1 MRLARSSRVLGSAW
15 LALSLLAFSPRSSA
29 AIALPAGFVSEN
41 ATPAAA
47 WDTPVA
53 IAFLPDG
60 RYLVAEKRG
69 VVWMVT
75 NGVKAATPLWSS
87 ENEVLNVNDRGL
99 LDIAV
104 HPDYLQN
111 HLVYFLY
118 TVDPDSNGVDNNDEA
133 WGRLTRYQVGFA
145 DSSTVVTS
153 SRTILFGTTWSTG
166 PLSASPSHTVGSLK
180 FGNDGT
186 LIVTT
191 GDGANFD
198 QVDAGGLDPNA
209 FLPGRVAPG
218 ENIGAYRS
226 QYIHSLAG
234 KVLRIDPMTG
244 LGLPSNPFYD
254 GSGASARSRV
264 WAYGVRNSFRFAV
277 RPGTGHPDPALG
289 KPGHIHIGEVSWYE
303 REEFNVS
310 RNGGENFGWPCYE
323 GGITTTQ
330 YRDLPQNQ
338 RRLCDS
344 LGTGTNPASVFTFP
358 LLTFHHS
365 APSLSNPQ
373 GTIGNTSVGGTF
385 YTGSQYPV
393 AYQGRNFIA
402 DFGQG
407 WIKAVSVDT
416 NGVFNDM
423 LDFATDADGPVDI
436 ETQPTTGDL
445 FYVSIY
451 TGEIRRIR
459 FAGGGGGN
467 SPPVVNATATPN
479 IGVAPLSVNFS
490 SAGTSDIN
498 GDTLLYNWDF
508 GDGNGAPTPN
518 ASHTYTVPG
527 DYMARLTVDDQHG
540 GIGQDSVLVSV
551 ASISQFP
558 TTSVLDD
565 FERPSGALGGAWVG
579 DATGLQIV
587 AGQLTQIS
595 LTSSAVLNSPV
606 LGGDQEAW
614 IDLAQVTP
622 SAPEHNL
629 MLKVQGLTWD
639 TGHIEVRYDGQAG
652 NVKVTTYSPTQGW
665 VQRGGPFPTT
675 LQNGD
680 VFGARALANGLV
692 LVFRNGVAIGSCS
705 VSGWTFAAQGGRVG
719 LTLTSASATRIESYG
734 GGNYNPAVNTPPSVN
749 ILMPDTSWV
758 VAGDSLT
765 LTCSASDAQQSAASL
780 GYRWD
785 IDLHHNNHVHPSV
798 YVGVADTGHYEVEDH
813 DDGTGVWFL
822 LRLKVTDSG
831 NLSAQDTVRFFPEI
845 DLAPRGLAVAP
856 GSPVAGVASQASF
869 FLTNDGRMPAHRSRW
884 RLLLDGA
891 MVAEA
896 DTVVEAGDSI
906 LVQVALPP
914 LALGEHTLRAVAD
927 TLMGVVEPD
936 EADNAA
942 FIAFEAVNTA
952 PIAAIDGADPRWA
965 APGDSLQPIVTA
977 SDAQQSD
984 TTLAYRWTID
994 RVNLGVRDTS
1004 VFESDLRAPA
1014 FVLPSLTDSSET
1026 RYVIQVRVT
1035 DTQGLAAFD
1044 SASVFPDADLEPR
1057 GLTMATTP
1065 VAGQTSS
1072 LRFQLVNAGRAP
1084 AQTSRWSVL
1093 LDGVLVAEGDET
1105 VGRGDSVSVV
1115 ADLPELSLGEHALRV
1130 VADSLGAV
1138 TEPDETDNAAMFVF
1152 AVENSGPSVEIAG
1165 PDTIW
1170 VAPGDSV
1177 SLAALASDLQQPD
1190 STLARLW
1197 RIDHHHGVL
1206 DTSVFVSTERAP
1218 VWVVP
1223 ELLDSLTTHF
1233 GVRVLVADDQG
1244 ASATDSL
1251 TAFADVDLSPRR
1263 FAIWPST
1270 PSDVVPIQV
1279 TFDLANAGR
1288 APAPPSRW
1296 LLLLDGAVAAEGDTV
1311 MGRGDSA
1318 SIMVVLPPLPLGAHT
1333 LRIAVDT
1340 LGALVEPDESDNAA
1354 FLSFTVIEA
1363 VLGSSA
1369 GPRSLALSAPRP
1381 NPARGAVTLAL
1392 ELPRSAEVGW
1402 SVADIQGRVVWSE
1415 PAREY
1420 APGSWTLRWEGRDD
1434 SGAALPPGLYLAR
1447 VRVGSEL
1454 LTRRLVTIR

>member
-1 MRLARSSRVLGSAW
+1 VLGSAW
-15 LALSLLAFSPRSSA
+15 LALSLLLSMPRSSA
-29 AIALPAGFVSEN
+29 AIALQAGFIAEN
-41 ATPAAA
+41 ATPAAT

-75 NGVKAATPLWSS
+75 NGVKAATPLWSA

-133 WGRLTRYQVGFA
+133 WGRLTRYQVGFT
-145 DSSTVVTS
+145 DSSTVLPS

-166 PLSASPSHTVGSLK
+166 PLSASPSHTIGSVK

-186 LIVTT
+186 LLVTT

-209 FLPGRVAPG
+209 FLPGRVAPA

-234 KVLRIDPMTG
+234 KVLRLDPNTG

-254 GSGASARSRV
+254 GNGASVRSRV
-264 WAYGVRNSFRFAV
+264 WAYGVRNSFRFTV
-277 RPGTGHPDPALG
+277 RPGTGHPNPAMG

-323 GGITTTQ
+323 GSVTTTQ

-358 LLTFHHS
+358 LITHHHS
-365 APSLSNPQ
+365 APSLSVPP

-416 NGVFNDM
+416 MGVLDSM
-423 LDFATDADGPVDI
+423 LDFATDADGPVDL
-436 ETQPTTGDL
+436 ETHPTTGDI

-459 FAGGGGGN
+459 FGGGGGGN

-479 IGVAPLSVNFS
+479 IGVAPLLVNLS
-490 SAGTSDIN
+490 STGTSDIN
-498 GDTLLYNWDF
+498 GDTLLYSWDF

-518 ASHTYTVPG
+518 TSHTYTVPG
-527 DYMARLTVDDQHG
+527 DYMVRLTVDDQHG

-595 LTSSAVLNSPV
+595 LTSSAVLSSPI

-622 SAPEHNL
+622 NAPEHNL

-652 NVKVTTYSPTQGW
+652 NVKVTTYSPAQGW

-734 GGNYNPAVNTPPSVN
+734 GGNYNPVVNTPPSAN
-749 ILMPDTSWV
+749 IQRADTTWV

-765 LTCSASDAQQSAASL
+765 LTCTASDAQQSAASL

-785 IDLHHNNHVHPSV
+785 IDLYHNNHVHPSV
-798 YVGVADTGHYEVEDH
+798 FVGTADTAHYEVEDH

-822 LRLKVTDSG
+822 LRLKVTDNG

-845 DLAPRGLAVAP
+845 DLAPRGLAVVPA
-856 GSPVAGVASQASF
+856 SPAAGAASQASF

-891 MVAEA
+891 PIAEA

-906 LVQVALPP
+906 LVQVALP
-914 LALGEHTLRAVAD
+914 ALTLGAHTLRAVAD
-927 TLMGVVEPD
+927 TLGAVVEPD

-942 FIAFEAVNTA
+942 FLAFEAVNTA
-952 PIAAIDGADPRWA
+952 PLAAIDGPDPRWA
-965 APGDSLQPIVTA
+965 APGDSLKPTVTA
-977 SDAQQSD
+977 SDTQQSAAS
-984 TTLAYRWTID
+984 LAYRWTVD
-994 RVNLGVRDTS
+994 RLHLGVRDTS
-1004 VFESDLRAPA
+1004 VFVSTLSNPG
-1014 FVLPSLTDSSET
+1014 FVLPALTDSAEA
-1026 RYVIQVRVT
+1026 RYIVLVRVT
-1035 DTQGLAAFD
+1035 DTQGLAAVD
-1044 SASVFPDADLEPR
+1044 SVHVYPEADLEPR
-1057 GLTMATTP
+1057 ALALATTP
-1065 VAGQTSS
+1065 VAGQASS
-1072 LRFQLVNAGRAP
+1072 LRFHLVNTGRAP
-1084 AQTSRWSVL
+1084 AQSSRWRVL
-1093 LDGVLVAEGDET
+1093 LDGALVAEGDEV
-1105 VGRGDSVSVV
+1105 VGRLDSVSVV
-1115 ADLPELSLGEHALRV
+1115 ADLPALTLGAHALRV

-1152 AVENSGPSVEIAG
+1152 AVANSGPAVEIAG
-1165 PDTIW
+1165 SDTVW
-1170 VAPGDSV
+1170 VAPGDS
-1177 SLAALASDLQQPD
+1177 LALLAQAADLQQPD
-1190 STLARLW
+1190 STLAHLW
-1197 RIDHHHGVL
+1197 RVDHHHGVL
-1206 DTSVFVSTERAP
+1206 DTSVFVSTERQP

-1223 ELLDSLTTHF
+1223 EFLDSLTTHF
-1233 GVRVLVADDQG
+1233 GVRVRVTDDQG
-1244 ASATDSL
+1244 ASASDSL
-1251 TAFADVDLSPRR
+1251 TAFAHIDLSPRG
-1263 FAIWPST
+1263 FAIWPLT

-1279 TFDLANAGR
+1279 SFDLANDGR
-1288 APAPPSRW
+1288 APAPSSRW
-1296 LLLLDGAVAAEGDTV
+1296 RVLLDGALAAEGDTLV
-1311 MGRGDSA
+1311 GRGDSVRVTV
-1318 SIMVVLPPLPLGAHT
+1318 MLPVQALGPHT
-1333 LRIAVDT
+1333 LRVVVDT
-1340 LGALVEPDESDNAA
+1340 LGALHEPDETDNAA

-1363 VLGSSA
+1363 VTGIDGRV
-1369 GPRSLALSAPRP
+1369 GPLALSAPRP
-1381 NPARGAVTLAL
+1381 NPARGAVTLGL
-1392 ELPRSAEVGW
+1392 ELPRAAEVGW
-1402 SVADIQGRVVWSE
+1402 GVTDIQGRVVWSE
-1415 PAREY
+1415 PSRTMP
-1420 APGSWTLRWEGRDD
+1420 PGSWTLRWEGRDD
-1434 SGAALPPGLYLAR
+1434 SGAILPPGLYLAR
-1447 VRVGSEL
+1447 VRVGGEV

>member
-15 LALSLLAFSPRSSA
+15 LALSLFLSMPRSSA
-29 AIALPAGFVSEN
+29 AIALPAGFIAEN
-41 ATPAAA
+41 ATPAAT
-47 WDTPVA
+47 WDTPIAV
-53 IAFLPDG
+53 AFLPDG

-75 NGVKAATPLWSS
+75 NGVKATTPLWDRQS
-87 ENEVLNVNDRGL
+87 EVLDVNDRGL

-104 HPDYLQN
+104 HPDYFQN
-111 HLVYFLY
+111 HYVYFLY

-133 WGRLTRYQVGFA
+133 FGRLTRYQVSFA
-145 DSSTVVTS
+145 DSTTLDPS
-153 SRTILFGTTWSTG
+153 SRAILFGTQWANG
-166 PLSASPSHTVGSLK
+166 PLSASPSHTVGTVR
-180 FGNDGT
+180 FGNDKS
-186 LIVTT
+186 LLVSN

-198 QVDAGGLDPNA
+198 QVDAGGLDPNG
-209 FLPGRVAPG
+209 FLPGRTAAG

-234 KVLRIDPMTG
+234 KILRLDPLTG
-244 LGLPSNPFYD
+244 LGLPSNPYYD
-254 GSGASARSRV
+254 GNGASVRSRV
-264 WAYGVRNSFRFAV
+264 WAYGVRNSFRFTV
-277 RPGTGHPDPALG
+277 RPGTGHPDPAMG
-289 KPGHIHIGEVSWYE
+289 KPGHIHVGEVSWYE

-310 RNGGENFGWPCYE
+310 RVGGENFGWPCYE
-323 GGITTTQ
+323 GGVTTTQ

-358 LLTFHHS
+358 LMTFHHS
-365 APSLSNPQ
+365 APSLSNPV
-373 GTIGNTSVGGTF
+373 GTIGNASVGGPF
-385 YTGSQYPV
+385 YTGTQYP
-393 AYQGRNFIA
+393 AIYQGRNFIA

-416 NGVFNDM
+416 NGVFNDL
-423 LDFATDADGPVDI
+423 LDFATAADGPVDL
-436 ETQPTTGDL
+436 ETHPVTGDL

-467 SPPVVNATATPN
+467 VAPIARASATPN
-479 IGVAPLSVNFS
+479 IGVAPLSVTFS
-490 SAGTSDIN
+490 SAGTTDLN
-498 GDTLLYNWDF
+498 GDTLSYSWDF

-518 ASHTYTVPG
+518 ASHVYTVPG
-527 DYMARLTVDDQHG
+527 DYMVRLMVDDQHG
-540 GIGQDSVLVSV
+540 GIGMDSVLVSV
-551 ASISQFP
+551 ASVSQFP
-558 TTSVLDD
+558 TSGVLDD

-579 DATGLQIV
+579 DVTGLQIV

-595 LTSSAVLNSPV
+595 LTSSAVLSSPI

-652 NVKVTTYSPTQGW
+652 NVKVSTYSPTQGW
-665 VQRGGPFPTT
+665 VLRGGPFNTT

-692 LVFRNGVAIGSCS
+692 VVFRNGVAIGSCS
-705 VSGWTFAAQGGRVG
+705 VSGWTFSGQGGRVG

-734 GGNYNPAVNTPPSVN
+734 GGAYNPVVNTAPTAS

-798 YVGVADTGHYEVEDH
+798 YVATSDTGHYEVEDH

-822 LRLKVTDSG
+822 VRLKVTDGG

-845 DLAPRGLAVAP
+845 DLAPRGLEVVPAA
-856 GSPVAGVASQASF
+856 PVAGVESQARF

-891 MVAEA
+891 TIAEA

-906 LVQVALPP
+906 LVQVALP
-914 LALGEHTLRAVAD
+914 ALSLGAHSLRAVAD
-927 TLMGVVEPD
+927 TLTGVVEPD

-942 FIAFEAVNTA
+942 FLEFEAANTA
-952 PIAAIDGADPRWA
+952 PLAAIDGADPRWA
-965 APGDSLQPIVTA
+965 APGDSLQPTVTA
-977 SDAQQSD
+977 SDAQQSAAS
-984 TTLAYRWTID
+984 LAIRWTVD
-994 RVNLGVRDTS
+994 RLHLGVRDTS
-1004 VFESDLRAPA
+1004 VFESTLPAPA
-1014 FVLPSLTDSSET
+1014 FVLPALSDSAET
-1026 RYVIQVRVT
+1026 RYVIQVRVS
-1035 DTQGLAAFD
+1035 DTQGLAAVD
-1044 SASVFPDADLEPR
+1044 SAIVFPDADLEPR
-1057 GLTMATTP
+1057 ALALATTP
-1065 VAGQTSS
+1065 MAGQATT
-1072 LRFQLVNAGRAP
+1072 LRFQLANTGRAP
-1084 AQTSRWSVL
+1084 AQASRWRVL
-1093 LDGVLVAEGDET
+1093 LDGVLVAEGEEV

-1115 ADLPELSLGEHALRV
+1115 AELPALTLGQHALRV
-1130 VADSLGAV
+1130 VADSLGWV
-1138 TEPDETDNAAMFVF
+1138 TEPDESDNAAMFAF
-1152 AVENSGPSVEIAG
+1152 AVANSGPSVEIAG

-1170 VAPGDSV
+1170 VAPGDSLTLMA
-1177 SLAALASDLQQPD
+1177 SAADLQQPD
-1190 STLARLW
+1190 STLAHLW
-1197 RIDHHHGVL
+1197 HVDHHHGAI
-1206 DTSVFVSTERAP
+1206 DTSVFVSTDRRP
-1218 VWVVP
+1218 LWVVP
-1223 ELLDSLTTHF
+1223 DALDSLTTHF
-1233 GVRVLVADDQG
+1233 GVRVRVTDDEG
-1244 ASATDSL
+1244 ATATDSI
-1251 TAFADVDLSPRR
+1251 TAFAHIDLSPRS
-1263 FAIWPST
+1263 FTFWPLT

-1279 TFDLANAGR
+1279 SFDLVNDGR
-1288 APAPPSRW
+1288 APAPPTRW
-1296 LLLLDGAVAAEGDTV
+1296 RLLLDGALAAEGDTLV
-1311 MGRGDSA
+1311 GRGDSVRV
-1318 SIMVVLPPLPLGAHT
+1318 SVTIPVQPLGPHT
-1333 LRIAVDT
+1333 LRVAVDT
-1340 LGALVEPDESDNAA
+1340 LQALLELDETDNAA
-1354 FLSFTVIEA
+1354 MRSFTVIEA
-1363 VLGSSA
+1363 VTGA
-1369 GPRSLALSAPRP
+1369 DGRVGPLALSAPRP

-1392 ELPRSAEVGW
+1392 ELPRTAEVGW
-1402 SVADIQGRVVWSE
+1402 CVTDIQGRVVWDA
-1415 PAREY
+1415 PVRTM
-1420 APGSWTLRWEGRDD
+1420 APGSWTLRWEGRDAA
-1434 SGAALPPGLYLAR
+1434 GAPLPPGLYLAR